1 MDIKATLFFA
11 GSRKITLNNK
21 PEKHINKQYSYHS
34 TQSYTI
40 LSIVPHSKT
49 VKSFIMKHAFIIA
62 SLAIIGAMASPAPS
76 VMGIEVVRK
85 DGLTMVRE
93 VVSSSDTDELQ

>member
-1 MDIKATLFFA
+1 
-11 GSRKITLNNK
+11 
-21 PEKHINKQYSYHS
+21 
-34 TQSYTI
+34 
-40 LSIVPHSKT
+40 
-49 VKSFIMKHAFIIA
+49 MKHAFIVA

-93 VVSSSDTDELQ
+93 VVGSSDTDQLQW